1 MAKFKHNKK
10 RNSAFLYEVL
20 IKELTRAVLANNDE
34 LRESITKLIK
44 ESYSK
49 DSMIHRELKL
59 YRAVTHTKNVGII
72 TAEKIVNEVKI
83 RHKELNKKQLMSEQ
97 NKLVRKIRKNLSDSV
112 FSNFVPNYK
121 DLASIA
127 QIFNYSTSIK
137 SKVLLENELVGKM
150 CDKKVQE
157 EMIPI
162 NNLVYKS
169 FAKRFNEQYQ
179 DKLLEE
185 QKILLNKFIT
195 SFSNNG
201 MELKIYLNDEIG
213 RLKKEL
219 KKSFLSEE
227 FLNDEDM
234 TDNMKKVM
242 KLLESYKEQRP
253 NEDMVKEVVK
263 IQSLVQELN
272 LSGN

>member
-1 MAKFKHNKK
+1 
-10 RNSAFLYEVL
+10 
-20 IKELTRAVLANNDE
+20 
-34 LRESITKLIK
+34 
-44 ESYSK
+44 
-49 DSMIHRELKL
+49 
-59 YRAVTHTKNVGII
+59 
-72 TAEKIVNEVKI
+72 
-83 RHKELNKKQLMSEQ
+83 
-97 NKLVRKIRKNLSDSV
+97 
-112 FSNFVPNYK
+112 
-121 DLASIA
+121 
-127 QIFNYSTSIK
+127 
-137 SKVLLENELVGKM
+137 
-150 CDKKVQE
+150 
-157 EMIPI
+157 
-162 NNLVYKS
+162 
-169 FAKRFNEQYQ
+169 
-179 DKLLEE
+179 
-185 QKILLNKFIT
+185 
-195 SFSNNG
+195 